1 MKLNLFALCLLFTI
15 GIQPIFAQRN
25 LDDVPQ
31 PPARSVF
38 GEIGGPCLF
47 SANYDQRF
55 KGQKGWGF
63 RVGMGG
69 IGFLTS
75 GVFAVPVGFNHL
87 SGSDGHYLELGAGA
101 SAITVTDGESFFE
114 NSNSTVFG
122 YLNFGYRYQPEKKG
136 FTARVFISPLITGAG
151 VFPFYGGI
159 SAGFKF

>member
-1 MKLNLFALCLLFTI
+1 MKLKFLFILSLLSITSPGLFAQQKDTDLS
-15 GIQPIFAQRN
+15 G
-25 LDDVPQ
+25 
-31 PPARSVF
+31 PPAKTIF
-38 GEIGGPCLF
+38 GEMGGPGLF

-69 IGFLTS
+69 IGFITS
-75 GVFAVPVGFNHL
+75 GVFAIPVGFNHL
-87 SGSDGHYLELGAGA
+87 SGKDGHYLELGAGA
-101 SAITVTDGESFFE
+101 SAITVTDGGNFFE
-114 NSNSTVFG
+114 NSSSTVFG

-136 FTARVFISPLITGAG
+136 FTARVFVSPLITGAG